1 MRRIWAL
8 GCLLLL
14 ASKLASAQS
23 CRGLAPFST
32 GTIQVMGEGSVDPE
46 SSTLAAG
53 LGYKLV
59 RGLFTD
65 GSVGTRS
72 SNTFEGSSLVV
83 GATVGYQVALG
94 NLYFCPVAS
103 AGLGIGPNKQV
114 GSGEDRSRRSARIGL
129 SAGTVFQGPSQ
140 WQVVPTVGLLYQ
152 YQKDQAENNAGTPLF
167 QIANYYLVSQVGI
180 GMVLR
185 NFSIRPY
192 AELPLS
198 FTEGDPSVGV
208 SISVQLGRRSGTD
221 LGPVP

>member
-1 MRRIWAL
+1 
-8 GCLLLL
+8 
-14 ASKLASAQS
+14 
-23 CRGLAPFST
+23 
-32 GTIQVMGEGSVDPE
+32 MGEGSVDPE

-129 SAGTVFQGPSQ
+129 SAGTMFQGPSQ
-140 WQVVPTVGLLYQ
+140 WQLVPTVGLLYQ
-152 YQKDQAENNAGTPLF
+152 YQN
-167 QIANYYLVSQVGI
+167 ANYYLVSQVGV
-180 GMVLR
+180 GMVFR

-221 LGPVP
+221 LGSVP